1 MLSLEAHM
9 VRLGVHVS
17 VAGGLF
23 KAVDRAQEKGCDAF
37 QIFTSNPRAWRS
49 KPISANC
56 TNRFVARLKESELSP
71 AVAHMPYLP
80 NLASPRDEVHA
91 KSVQALSLELM
102 RCQTLSIPYL
112 VTHLGSH
119 LGEGRERGLE
129 RIMSAM
135 DTALSQAK
143 NDVVILIENSTG
155 ARNSMGSS
163 FSEIASLL
171 ESRHARRR
179 LGVCL
184 DTCHLFAAGYDL
196 RTSSALEKTL
206 GQFQEYIDLERLM
219 LIHLNDC
226 KGPLGSHLDR
236 HEHIGLGHIG
246 ESGFRAILSHPAVLR
261 TPMILE
267 TPEDSRRDDR
277 GNLDAARSLASGIK

>member
-1 MLSLEAHM
+1 MLSLEAYM

-37 QIFTSNPRAWRS
+37 QIFTSNPRSWRS
-49 KPISANC
+49 KPISADC
-56 TNRFVARLKESELSP
+56 TNRFVARLRESKLSP

-80 NLASPRDEVHA
+80 NLASPRVEVHA

-119 LGEGRERGLE
+119 LGEGWERGLE
-129 RIMSAM
+129 RIMSAL
-135 DTALSQAK
+135 DTALSLAK
-143 NDVVILIENSTG
+143 NDVVILIENNAGT
-155 ARNSMGSS
+155 RNSMGSS

-171 ESRHARRR
+171 ESLHARRR